1 MKLQFQI
8 EHSGPDAVLIRFGE
22 QINTDLVPVIRA
34 ATKRLQH
41 SLQEEIRGL
50 VPSYTTLM
58 LCYDPRKNDF
68 PSIQEKIQQQLS
80 ELTFSSAQLGKL
92 IEIPVWYH
100 PDVGP
105 DLQHVADYH
114 QISIEQVIQRH
125 TETTYQIFAIG
136 FAPGFAYM
144 GNVDKHLATPR
155 LSSPRPNVVA
165 GSVAI
170 ADQQTAVYPISTP
183 GGWNILG
190 RTTMKMFDRESPKLC
205 PVLPGDRVKFVSVSK
220 NDFLLAG
227 GQFE

>member
-1 MKLQFQI
+1 MKLQWKI
-8 EHSGPDAVLIRFGE
+8 EHAGTDAVLIRFGD
-22 QINTDLVPVIRA
+22 QIDTDLVPIIRA
-34 ATKRLQH
+34 ASKRLQNA
-41 SLQEEIRGL
+41 LREEIRSL

-68 PSIQEKIQQQLS
+68 PGIEEKIQQQLS
-80 ELTFSSAQLGKL
+80 NLNIHNAPAGKL

-100 PDVGP
+100 PDVAP

-114 QISIEQVIQRH
+114 QISIDEVVRRH
-125 TETTYQIFAIG
+125 TQTTYQIFAIG

-144 GNVDKHLATPR
+144 GNVHKELATPR
-155 LSSPRPNVVA
+155 LSTPRPNVVA

-170 ADQQTAVYPISTP
+170 ADQQTAVYPINTP

-205 PVLPGDRVKFVSVSK
+205 PVLPGDRVQFVSVSK
-220 NDFLLAG
+220 AEFLLAG
-227 GQFE
+227 GQLE

>member
-8 EHSGPDAVLIRFGE
+8 EHAGPDAVLIRFGE

-34 ATKRLQH
+34 ATKRLQKE
-41 SLQEEIRGL
+41 LQEEIRGL

-68 PSIQEKIQQQLS
+68 PGIQDKIQQH
-80 ELTFSSAQLGKL
+80 LTNLNISHTEMGKL

-105 DLQHVADYH
+105 DLQHVAEFH
-114 QISIEQVIQRH
+114 QISIDEVIRRH
-125 TETTYQIFAIG
+125 SDTIYQIFAIG

-144 GNVDKHLATPR
+144 GNVSNQLATPR
-155 LSSPRPNVVA
+155 LQTPRSHVAA

-190 RTTMKMFDRESPKLC
+190 RTTMKMFDRHSPKLC

-220 NDFLLAG
+220 ADFLLAG
-227 GQFE
+227 GQSE

>member
-1 MKLQFQI
+1 MLIMFQI
-8 EHSGPDAVLIRFGE
+8 EQAGPDAVLIRFGE

-34 ATKRLQH
+34 ATKRLH
-41 SLQEEIRGL
+41 KELQEEIRGL

-68 PSIQEKIQQQLS
+68 PGIQDKIQQHLS
-80 ELTFSSAQLGKL
+80 NLNTNHAEMGKL

-105 DLQHVADYH
+105 DLHHVADFH
-114 QISIEQVIQRH
+114 QISIDEVIQRH
-125 TETTYQIFAIG
+125 SDTIYQIFAIG

-144 GNVDKHLATPR
+144 GNVSNQLATPR
-155 LSSPRPNVVA
+155 LKTPRPNVVA

-170 ADQQTAVYPISTP
+170 ADQQTAVYPINTP

-190 RTTMKMFDRESPKLC
+190 RTTMKMFDRQSPKLC
-205 PVLPGDRVKFVSVSK
+205 PVLPGDRVQFIPVSK
-220 NDFLLAG
+220 AEFLLAG
-227 GQFE
+227 GQLE

>member
-8 EHSGPDAVLIRFGE
+8 EHSGPDAVVIRFGE

-41 SLQEEIRGL
+41 TLQEEIRGL

-68 PSIQEKIQQQLS
+68 PSIQEKIQLQLS
-80 ELTFSSAQLGKL
+80 ELTICNSQSGKL

-125 TETTYQIFAIG
+125 TEMTYQIFAIG

-144 GNVDKHLATPR
+144 GNVNKQLATPR
-155 LSSPRPNVVA
+155 LSTPRPNVVA

-170 ADQQTAVYPISTP
+170 ADLQTAVYPISTP

-227 GQFE
+227 GQLE